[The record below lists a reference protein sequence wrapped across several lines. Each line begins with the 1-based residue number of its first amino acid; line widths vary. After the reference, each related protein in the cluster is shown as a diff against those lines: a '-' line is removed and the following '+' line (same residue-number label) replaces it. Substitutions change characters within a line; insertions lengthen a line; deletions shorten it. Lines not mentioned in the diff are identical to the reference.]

1 MLTKAN
7 LMIYQGDDYEG
18 TVTVSD
24 GVTPPAQVIAGY
36 TAQAQIRQ
44 GPADSN
50 PTIIVQIQAA
60 VNSPYITL
68 TIPVPARLPVGQY
81 TLKLWVR
88 DETEPPGGQSV
99 VPRVAR
105 SSLPFR
111 VVDRASRAGPD

>member
-7 LMIYQGDDYEG
+7 LMNYQGDDYEG

-68 TIPVPARLPVGQY
+68 TIPSAQTT
-81 TLKLWVR
+81 TLTNGPYVWDLQLKAADGAITTVL
-88 DETEPPGGQSV
+88 
-99 VPRVAR
+99 
-105 SSLPFR
+105 
-111 VVDRASRAGPD
+111 AGPVYVTAEVTR